1 MSLKHKKIDFNHE
14 ILAENLEKTIPKGL
28 KN

>member
-1 MSLKHKKIDFNHE
+1 LKTAKIDFNHE
-14 ILAENLEKTIPKGL
+14 FLAENLEKTISKGF